1 MATQIQVRR
10 DITANWSSQVLAE
23 GEIGLELDA
32 AIADG
37 SKVNGIKIGDG
48 TTAWSALEYASLVFE
63 HANTVVDGD
72 NNTLYIKGKGS
83 QSGKLVLVE
92 GSDADVLLSIADDGT
107 ILFNE
112 AGSGQVDFGGGSNS
126 TGVTIQANGDIE
138 MSAASRLEMG
148 STVAGSTSA
157 GSGVEMTTET
167 NYGRVHLKA
176 NSSAN
181 DTDDMITVTKNT
193 TANFVVEADGD
204 VACTGVTASDNIT
217 AAAGKKIEAGTYTSD
232 GSDSGV
238 KIEDNTDHG
247 RILISAASG
256 SSAADPVIQC
266 RDDSGNIK
274 FEVERDGG
282 LLTQGQ
288 PSNLGGIIHGVGA
301 SGNMLVGDIRAF
313 HATSG
318 TTLTTDQAEISSSGS
333 GNAGVYMVLC
343 WSMDSNSNNNTL
355 TDSSNTLYTYD
366 GSGNENVKTGHSA
379 HSKWGFVLRIS

>member
-10 DITANWSSQVLAE
+10 DTSANWTTQVLAE

-32 AIADG
+32 AIANG

-48 TTAWSALEYASLVFE
+48 TTAWSSLEYASLVFE

-126 TGVTIQANGDIE
+126 TGVTIQSNGDIE

-181 DTDDMITVTKNT
+181 DTDDMITVTKDT
-193 TANFVVEADGD
+193 TANFVVEANGD
-204 VACTGVTASDNIT
+204 VESAATVTGNAVVATTSVTAATAELGGGYSSTGISTTDAGNLSMAGDLVVDGEIT
-217 AAAGKKIEAGTYTSD
+217 AT
-232 GSDSGV
+232 
-238 KIEDNTDHG
+238 
-247 RILISAASG
+247 
-256 SSAADPVIQC
+256 
-266 RDDSGNIK
+266 
-274 FEVERDGG
+274 GG
-282 LLTQGQ
+282 F
-288 PSNLGGIIHGVGA
+288 A
-301 SGNMLVGDIRAF
+301 KF
-313 HATSG
+313 HAFRFETG
-318 TTLTTDQAEISSSGS
+318 TGSRPVTHAVGSTGFSVTRDSDLYNVTHTLGS
-333 GNAGVYMVLC
+333 ENLIIVCQGNKNGANTASAKANLVVDRQYSDATKFRIRC
-343 WSMDSNSNNNTL
+343 YDSNT
-355 TDSSNTLYTYD
+355 T
-366 GSGNENVKTGHSA
+366 GSAQLPTAFSEIHVMVWMTS
-379 HSKWGFVLRIS
+379 